1 MIYRTPFLLIAIAL
15 PILAW
20 QNIII
25 FPISYAIGSFVIWL
39 ILTFVLIHNKN
50 KERNIPRPVY
60 LTE

>member
-1 MIYRTPFLLIAIAL
+1 MKYKGLFLLIAIAL

-25 FPISYAIGSFVIWL
+25 FPISYPIGAFVIWL
-39 ILTFVLIHNKN
+39 ILTFISIHNKN
-50 KERNIPRPVY
+50 KDRNTPRPVY